1 MLISSPCQRESSM
14 SNLEIGDIVH
24 LKDREDQRGIVVN
37 NALLE
42 EQGVVIVQVKWM
54 SGVFVGEVST
64 DFQEDL
70 VKVA

>member
-1 MLISSPCQRESSM
+1 M

-24 LKDREDQRGIVVN
+24 LKDREDQVGIIVN

-64 DFQEDL
+64 DFQDDL

>member
-1 MLISSPCQRESSM
+1 M

-24 LKDREDQRGIVVN
+24 LKDREDQVGIIVN

>member
-1 MLISSPCQRESSM
+1 M

-24 LKDREDQRGIVVN
+24 LKDREDQVGIIVN

-54 SGVFVGEVST
+54 SGVFAGEVST
-64 DFQEDL
+64 DFQDDL